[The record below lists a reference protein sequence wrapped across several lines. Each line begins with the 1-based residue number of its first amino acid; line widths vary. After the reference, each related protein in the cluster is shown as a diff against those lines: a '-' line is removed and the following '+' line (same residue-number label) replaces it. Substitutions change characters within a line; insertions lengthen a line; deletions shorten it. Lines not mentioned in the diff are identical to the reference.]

1 MITNGQNEE
10 ELKELFERF
19 VSTEEAEQAVDDIRK
34 GEQIFREQSAPEPNS
49 ELISDI
55 KAEIA
60 EVLLRR
66 ERSAFKRIA
75 YKAAVAVAVVIFVAV
90 ISVKLLEKGGGEP
103 KRFATASIIP
113 AAIWESDDADL
124 AIFAAEIEQ
133 IEGRVLTLQL
143 GENGANG
150 DRELIELEMRLIALD
165 SDFWKW

>member
-1 MITNGQNEE
+1 MTTNEQSKK

-19 VSTEEAEQAVDDIRK
+19 VSTEEAEQAMEDIQK
-34 GEQIFREQSAPEPNS
+34 AEEILREQSAPEPNS

-66 ERSAFKRIA
+66 ETSAFKRIA
-75 YKAAVAVAVVIFVAV
+75 YRTAVAVAAV
-90 ISVKLLEKGGGEP
+90 ILLAVVSVRFFEKGGVEP
-103 KRFATASIIP
+103 KRVATASIIP
-113 AAIWESDDADL
+113 AAIWESDDAEL
-124 AIFAAEIEQ
+124 AILAAEIEQ

-143 GENGANG
+143 GEDEVNG
-150 DRELIELEMRLIALD
+150 DRDLIELEMRLIALD

>member
-1 MITNGQNEE
+1 MTTNGQNEE
-10 ELKELFERF
+10 NLKELFGRF
-19 VSTEEAEQAVDDIRK
+19 VSTKEADQAMEEIQKAEEILRD
-34 GEQIFREQSAPEPNS
+34 QSAPEPNS

-113 AAIWESDDADL
+113 EAIWENGDADL
-124 AIFAAEIEQ
+124 AIMAAEIKQ

-150 DRELIELEMRLIALD
+150 DRDLIELEMRLIALD